1 MAELSNYTEGSE
13 MTNFSVGRNPILAKS
28 INWVSLSVG
37 GCLWLV
43 NVHFSAEAMRQV
55 ALTSGTA
62 AGFIPVAAGDDLAGV
77 FSRYA
82 TAFAVSL
89 MCLLISGAFL
99 HPAGLPT
106 IFRDLRSLQAGA
118 MTKGLGMAVTI
129 LVASLLLG
137 GGVWA
142 YHYDLMTTALAF
154 GVNGLW
160 TLAAFPVWL
169 NVVGP
174 EFFFHGTHFYG
185 RLQAAAPARQP
196 IAGQAPGMPAMSQSA
211 PAPGRYPTLK

>member
-1 MAELSNYTEGSE
+1 
-13 MTNFSVGRNPILAKS
+13 MTNFSIGRNPVLAKA
-28 INWVSLSVG
+28 INWVSLAVG

-43 NVHFSAEAMRQV
+43 NVHFSSEAMRQV
-55 ALTSGTA
+55 AINSADA
-62 AGFIPVAAGDDLAGV
+62 AGFMPVAAGADFAGM

-89 MCLLISGAFL
+89 ACLLISGAFL

-106 IFRDLRSLQAGA
+106 IFRELRQLQAGA
-118 MTKGLGMAVTI
+118 MTKMLGMLITI
-129 LVASLLLG
+129 TVASLLMG

-154 GVNGLW
+154 GVNNLW
-160 TLAAFPVWL
+160 SLAAFPVWL

-185 RLQAAAPARQP
+185 KLQAAPASRQSMP
-196 IAGQAPGMPAMSQSA
+196 QSSPTAQRVTPPPAQAAMPNF
-211 PAPGRYPTLK
+211 PPLR

>member
-1 MAELSNYTEGSE
+1 
-13 MTNFSVGRNPILAKS
+13 MTNFSIGRNPMLAKS
-28 INWVSLSVG
+28 INWISLSVG
-37 GCLWLV
+37 GCLWFA
-43 NVHFSAEAMRQV
+43 NVHFSAEAMKQV
-55 ALTSGTA
+55 ALSG
-62 AGFIPVAAGDDLAGV
+62 GDGGGMFVPVAAGDGFAGI

-89 MCLLISGAFL
+89 ACLLISGAFL

-106 IFRDLRSLQAGA
+106 IFRELRGVQAGGVSKA
-118 MTKGLGMAVTI
+118 LGLTITCIMAT
-129 LVASLLLG
+129 LLLG

-142 YHYDLMTTALAF
+142 YYYDLMTTALAF
-154 GVNGLW
+154 GVTNLW

-185 RLQAAAPARQP
+185 KLQQSTAPRAAVPGSPAAAQMPHPAAR
-196 IAGQAPGMPAMSQSA
+196 APQFGGFPF
-211 PAPGRYPTLK
+211 LK